1 MSEADQ
7 LTKELH
13 DFFNRFTSWETSL
26 IRSRSLTL
34 SESHAIEILGVYG
47 RMNMKSLGEKL
58 AVTTGTVTIT
68 VDRLEKGG
76 YARRVTQKGDR
87 RTYIIELTPPGERAF
102 EEHHEHH
109 RRLTQELM
117 PLLSE
122 EENLSFIKILQKL
135 NQHLF

>member
-1 MSEADQ
+1 MDEAKQ
-7 LTKELH
+7 LTEELH
-13 DFFNRFTSWETSL
+13 DFLNRFTSWETSV
-26 IRSRSLTL
+26 IRSGSLTL
-34 SESHAIEILGVYG
+34 SESHAIEVLGVYG
-47 RMNMKSLGEKL
+47 KMNMKSLGEKL

-76 YARRVTQKGDR
+76 YARRVTQRGDR
-87 RTYIIELTPPGERAF
+87 RTYIIELTPFGEQAF

-122 EENLSFIKILQKL
+122 EENLAFIKILQKL
-135 NQHLF
+135 NRHLF

>member
-1 MSEADQ
+1 
-7 LTKELH
+7 
-13 DFFNRFTSWETSL
+13 
-26 IRSRSLTL
+26 
-34 SESHAIEILGVYG
+34 
-47 RMNMKSLGEKL
+47 MKSLGEKL

-68 VDRLEKGG
+68 VDRLEKSG
-76 YARRVTQKGDR
+76 YARRVPQIGDR
-87 RTYIIELTPPGERAF
+87 RTYIIELTPLGEQAF

-122 EENLSFIKILQKL
+122 EESSAFINILQKL

>member
-1 MSEADQ
+1 MGEAEQ
-7 LTKELH
+7 LTEELH

-26 IRSRSLTL
+26 IRSSSLTL
-34 SESHAIEILGVYG
+34 SESHAIEVLGVYG

-87 RTYIIELTPPGERAF
+87 RTYIIELTPPGEQAF

-117 PLLSE
+117 PLISE
-122 EENLSFIKILQKL
+122 EENLAFIKILQKL
-135 NQHLF
+135 NRHLF

>member
-1 MSEADQ
+1 MDEAKQ
-7 LTKELH
+7 LTEELH
-13 DFFNRFTSWETSL
+13 DFFNRFSSWETSV
-26 IRSRSLTL
+26 IRSGSLTL
-34 SESHAIEILGVYG
+34 SESHAIEVLGIYG

-76 YARRVTQKGDR
+76 YARRVTQKDDR
-87 RTYIIELTPPGERAF
+87 RTYIIELTPAGEQAF
-102 EEHHEHH
+102 AEHHEHH

-122 EENLSFIKILQKL
+122 EENLAFIKILQKL
-135 NQHLF
+135 NRHLF